1 MKHSLTGHLLITLIL
16 ATSATAAQAERRHHY
31 NEYHQGQEH
40 RSYNEHHRQG
50 KGRVQVTKEVTRDGV
65 IIHKT
70 ITKPNGETYT
80 IDKEIGKGRHG
91 HVDIEKKHNGRV
103 IHREHHQR

>member
-1 MKHSLTGHLLITLIL
+1 MKHSFTGGVLTALIL
-16 ATSATAAQAERRHHY
+16 ISSTSAIAGQRYYHNDHRQ
-31 NEYHQGQEH
+31 NEYHQ
-40 RSYNEHHRQG
+40 QG
-50 KGRVQVTKEVTRDGV
+50 KGHVEVTKEVSRDGV

-80 IDKEIGKGRHG
+80 IDKEVGKGRQG
-91 HVDIEKKHNGRV
+91 YVDIEKKRNGRV

>member
-1 MKHSLTGHLLITLIL
+1 MKHSVSSGLFAALVLISST
-16 ATSATAAQAERRHHY
+16 TVMAEQRHYH
-31 NEYHQGQEH
+31 NEY
-40 RSYNEHHRQG
+40 HRQG
-50 KGRVQVTKEVTRDGV
+50 KSNVEVTKEVTRDGV

-80 IDKEIGKGRHG
+80 IDKEVGKGRHG
-91 HVDIEKKHNGRV
+91 YVDIEKKRNGRV